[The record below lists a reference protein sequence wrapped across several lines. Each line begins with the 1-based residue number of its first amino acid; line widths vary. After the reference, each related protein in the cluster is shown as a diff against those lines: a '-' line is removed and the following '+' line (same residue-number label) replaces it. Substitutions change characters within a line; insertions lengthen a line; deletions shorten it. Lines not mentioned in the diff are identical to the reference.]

1 LPHPR
6 TAQSFSLLTAYLLKR
21 GGREEGKSGSRRE
34 KEGREEREIERERE
48 RERERENTKIKIKV
62 GNKNAIIYHASIL
75 DRYLVFGNA

>member
-34 KEGREEREIERERE
+34 KEGREEREIESDGTRRKGGREEERERE
-48 RERERENTKIKIKV
+48 RERERIQKSKSKWETKMQ
-62 GNKNAIIYHASIL
+62 
-75 DRYLVFGNA
+75 